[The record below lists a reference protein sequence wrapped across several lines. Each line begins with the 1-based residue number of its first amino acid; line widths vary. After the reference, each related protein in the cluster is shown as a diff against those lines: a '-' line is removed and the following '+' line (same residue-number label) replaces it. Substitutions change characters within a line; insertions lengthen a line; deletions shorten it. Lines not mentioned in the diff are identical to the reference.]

1 MYLFNFYISISF
13 TYTQIWSN
21 ISPPNP
27 SGPVWNF
34 QGVPGVPVRTGGS
47 RAVHDLL
54 HRKSGWLNETKGGSR
69 WDKIM
74 GLEII
79 STTWV
84 SMEVIVLS
92 S

>member
-1 MYLFNFYISISF
+1 MIQYIP
-13 TYTQIWSN
+13 TQPQW
-21 ISPPNP
+21 PGMELP
-27 SGPVWNF
+27 G
-34 QGVPGVPVRTGGS
+34 QGVPSTGG

-84 SMEVIVLS
+84 SMEVIVIS
-92 S
+92 Y